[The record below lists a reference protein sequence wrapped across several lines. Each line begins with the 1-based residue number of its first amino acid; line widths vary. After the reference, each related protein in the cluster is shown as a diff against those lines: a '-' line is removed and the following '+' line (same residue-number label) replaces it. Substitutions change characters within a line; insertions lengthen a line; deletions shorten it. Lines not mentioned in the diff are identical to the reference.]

1 MTVRRCRF
9 VGEHFSVE
17 CSYFFF
23 VLIRLLVIDLWLQ
36 SKSFRSRPTK
46 KIAYIGENE
55 LGVKR
60 MKTSNSRR
68 TVPIPPTLRRAL
80 MEYRNLRVLYCHG
93 RLTRYQR
100 SNYLNYVLQRILPD
114 HTMHD
119 FRHTYATRLLSS
131 GMDIKTVT
139 SLLGDTVATVERVY
153 IHYTDE
159 MRAKAAEDINRIF
172 G

>member
-1 MTVRRCRF
+1 M
-9 VGEHFSVE
+9 ELLL
-17 CSYFFF
+17 FF
-23 VLIRLLVIDLWLQ
+23 VLIRLLFIDLRLQ
-36 SKSFRSRPTK
+36 SKSFRSQPTK
-46 KIAYIGENE
+46 QIAYIGENE

-68 TVPIPPTLRRAL
+68 TVPPTLRRTL
-80 MEYRNLRVLYCHG
+80 MEYRNLRVLYGHG

-131 GMDIKTVT
+131 GMDIQTAA

-159 MRAKAAEDINRIF
+159 MRAKAAEDSNRIF
-172 G
+172 S

>member
-1 MTVRRCRF
+1 
-9 VGEHFSVE
+9 
-17 CSYFFF
+17 
-23 VLIRLLVIDLWLQ
+23 
-36 SKSFRSRPTK
+36 
-46 KIAYIGENE
+46 
-55 LGVKR
+55 

-68 TVPIPPTLRRAL
+68 TVPLPPTLRRTL
-80 MEYRNLRVLYCHG
+80 MEYRNLRVLYGHG

-131 GMDIKTVT
+131 GMDIKTVA

-172 G
+172 S

>member
-46 KIAYIGENE
+46 QIAYIGENE

-68 TVPIPPTLRRAL
+68 TVPIPPPCAAL
-80 MEYRNLRVLYCHG
+80 SWN
-93 RLTRYQR
+93 
-100 SNYLNYVLQRILPD
+100 
-114 HTMHD
+114 
-119 FRHTYATRLLSS
+119 
-131 GMDIKTVT
+131 TVICVSCT
-139 SLLGDTVATVERVY
+139 A
-153 IHYTDE
+153 
-159 MRAKAAEDINRIF
+159 MAA
-172 G
+172 